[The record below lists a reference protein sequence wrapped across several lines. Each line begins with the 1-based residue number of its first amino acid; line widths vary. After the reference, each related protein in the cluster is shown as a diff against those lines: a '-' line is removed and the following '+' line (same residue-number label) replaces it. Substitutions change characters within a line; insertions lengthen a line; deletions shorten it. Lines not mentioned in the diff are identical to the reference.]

1 MEVNSEINPE
11 ETFYKTKNNLG
22 ETFTTNYITR
32 NFPKSSMIKM
42 TNSSSN
48 PNINNNGSQ
57 KILSYDNKNYSI
69 NNQNSSNSFYQL
81 NLKNSIDSISQENKK
96 DESIS
101 KNKRK
106 LTKIQVN
113 KKKQRK
119 LQKMQSEYYA
129 KYPKTIFQKII
140 RNIDRVKIKADKT
153 LDIMKKNLK
162 ISGQEIAKR
171 LNYQKQSKLIA
182 TNILNYERQEKK
194 RKNLLDFDRSKRY
207 NNSQQSFYIGKYKN
221 KNISNIFPNIS
232 SSNINQ
238 SINGSIL
245 MNLNNQN
252 EASDINALDMN
263 NTSSNININNGVK
276 TGIRSLSQLSINK
289 YSSEKGIS
297 LKEDLNLLEIPRT
310 SLISIKQ
317 ESPYKPL
324 YPLDKNKNYY
334 KNMFHYRNLDFPL
347 KTVRAHCYKIYGI
360 PAILVEQNSFQ
371 KDSEMN
377 NLSIINKI
385 ELIQDNIE
393 YFKINFMYKNDFLEA
408 FNNMENIQ
416 KAEFNYNIEEIC
428 CIMIKIIPII
438 LQNYYE
444 ILKKLLGV
452 AIPDIDAER
461 EKNPENEQECLNL
474 NYTFFNSVS
483 EYFNTC
489 LEVYRVLN
497 KKCNRFTYSIN
508 EFAPL
513 NSYLDLTRYNTTNLI
528 SFANSFINK
537 TKKDMKILEKLEVGL
552 NLKKI
557 KKQEI
562 DIFERYHQRH
572 RKKTSDEDVKIER
585 INRALNLKSR
595 INRPQYR
602 DPKIFIEK
610 VKIIKKTSP
619 FNSPVFRDMMKYF
632 KPNIKA
638 KIIAQQVV
646 DRYEEKKR
654 KYGNLN
660 ESENQED

>member
-1 MEVNSEINPE
+1 MEANSEINPE
-11 ETFYKTKNNLG
+11 ETFYKTKNILG
-22 ETFTTNYITR
+22 ETFTTNFMTR
-32 NFPKSSMIKM
+32 NFPKFSMTKI
-42 TNSSSN
+42 TNSNSN
-48 PNINNNGSQ
+48 TINNNNNGSQ
-57 KILSYDNKNYSI
+57 RILPYDNKNQSI
-69 NNQNSSNSFYQL
+69 NNQNSSNSFLQF
-81 NLKNSIDSISQENKK
+81 NIKNSIENVSQENKK
-96 DESIS
+96 DESIF

-106 LTKIQVN
+106 LTKIQMS
-113 KKKQRK
+113 KKKQKR

-129 KYPKTIFQKII
+129 KYPKTVFQKII
-140 RNIDRVKIKADKT
+140 RNIDRVRIKADKT

-182 TNILNYERQEKK
+182 TNILNYERQERK
-194 RKNLLDFDRSKRY
+194 RKIFNDFDRSKRY
-207 NNSQQSFYIGKYKN
+207 NNSQQSFNIGKYKN

-238 SINGSIL
+238 SINGSTL
-245 MNLNNQN
+245 MNFNNQN
-252 EASDINALDMN
+252 EASELIAMDMN
-263 NTSSNININNGVK
+263 NTSTNMNINNGFK
-276 TGIRSLSQLSINK
+276 TGIRSLSQLNINR
-289 YSSEKGIS
+289 YPNEKEIS
-297 LKEDLNLLEIPRT
+297 LKEDLNLHEIPRT
-310 SLISIKQ
+310 SLKSINQ
-317 ESPYKPL
+317 ESPFKPL
-324 YPLDKNKNYY
+324 YPLDRNKNYY
-334 KNMFHYRNLDFPL
+334 KNMLHYRNFDFPL

-377 NLSIINKI
+377 NLAIINKI

-408 FNNMENIQ
+408 FNNMENIK
-416 KAEFNYNIEEIC
+416 KAEFNYTIEEIC
-428 CIMIKIIPII
+428 CIMLKIIPVI

-452 AIPDIDAER
+452 AIPDIDSER
-461 EKNPENEQECLNL
+461 EKRPENEQECLNL
-474 NYTFFNSVS
+474 NYSFFNSVS

-489 LEVYRVLN
+489 LEVYRVLR
-497 KKCNRFTYSIN
+497 KKCDRFTYTIN

-528 SFANSFINK
+528 SVANSFINK

-572 RKKTSDEDVKIER
+572 RKKTSDEDIKIER

-595 INRPQYR
+595 INRPQYK
-602 DPKIFIEK
+602 DPKIFVEK
-610 VKIIKKTSP
+610 VKIIKKTSA
-619 FNSPVFRDMMKYF
+619 FNSPVFRNMMKYF

-646 DRYEEKKR
+646 DRYEEKK
-654 KYGNLN
+654 KKFGDLN
-660 ESENQED
+660 ESDNQN